1 MASDVFCVM
10 SAVLILPSEAKENM
24 QVMCAVLI
32 VPSEKE
38 EGEYGKSCLLC

>member
-1 MASDVFCVM
+1 M
-10 SAVLILPSEAKENM
+10 SAVLIVPSEKEEGGIW
-24 QVMCAVLI
+24 QVMSAVLI